1 MEKRKMQT
9 FKKSLAVM
17 LVLAI
22 IMCFTGC
29 IRYSITAS
37 VHKDGTVDFTFI
49 YATMDTSD
57 MMGSDASDDEDD
69 EDSEPDYAETMEKFE
84 DADWDCEDYTGEK
97 GDDYNYIGFKA
108 TKEGIDL
115 DDIADEL
122 AELGDGFDKFSLEE
136 DDGIYTL
143 EWEIDGITSEA
154 EGMSVTSDGLKT
166 YGGYMKFVLEL
177 PGKAKENNATDV
189 SKDGKTLEWDFFEMD
204 EAIYCEFDLKATSS
218 FPGWLIGVIIGAA
231 VIVIGI
237 IVAVII
243 ISSKKKKGDDAPV
256 AAPVAPVAQVPVAPQ
271 APAAGFPQPTGFPAA
286 PVAPQAPVAPV
297 EAPVAPAAPV
307 FQQAPV
313 APAPV
318 ETPVAPASVETP
330 VAPVVAPVEA
340 PVVPEVPAPVEAPV
354 APVETPAAPEAPS
367 TDVPTDPTV

>member
-1 MEKRKMQT
+1 MEKRTVKT

-17 LVLAI
+17 LVFAI

-29 IRYSITAS
+29 IRYSMTAS

-49 YATMDTSD
+49 YATMDTSE
-57 MMGSDASDDEDD
+57 MMGTDSSDDEDD
-69 EDSEPDYAETMEKFE
+69 ESEPDYAETMKKFE
-84 DADWDCEDYTGEK
+84 DADWDCEDYEGEK
-97 GDDYNYIGFKA
+97 GDETDYLGFKA

-115 DDIADEL
+115 EDLADEL
-122 AELGDGFDKFSLEE
+122 AELGEGFDKFTIEE
-136 DDGIYTL
+136 EKGVYTL
-143 EWEIDGITSEA
+143 EWDIEGLTSEA
-154 EGMSVTSDGLKT
+154 EGMNVTSDALKT

-177 PGKAKENNATDV
+177 PGKAKDNNATDV

-204 EAIYCEFDLKATSS
+204 EAIYCEFDLKATGG

-231 VIVIGI
+231 VIVVGVV
-237 IVAVII
+237 VAII
-243 ISSKKKKGDDAPV
+243 IMNSKKKKGGDAPV
-256 AAPVAPVAQVPVAPQ
+256 AAPVAPAPVVPQAPVAPA
-271 APAAGFPQPTGFPAA
+271 APVEGFPQPTGFPAA

-297 EAPVAPAAPV
+297 EPV
-307 FQQAPV
+307 APV

-318 ETPVAPASVETP
+318 EVPA
-330 VAPVVAPVEA
+330 APVVPAPVEA
-340 PVVPEVPAPVEAPV
+340 PVVPAAPVEAPVAPVEAPV